1 MLEFAGFDQGAG
13 LRQVAAQNAPH
24 LLSVVQH
31 GDRTAE
37 MCLLW
42 QVCSELHSTGTTLG
56 VLDTTA
62 TETHESPGLQDMLD
76 GAYRP
81 QASGTDRGLGN
92 RLWAV
97 IPAANGMRSLIHAVN
112 EPHLGTNRSGH
123 TTAAQTLN
131 HLFHGFSTLVVY
143 ADAETLA
150 ETLHLGQSSTV
161 VALSPDMTSL
171 LSAYKSL
178 KQMANGGALQAVS
191 IVTVS
196 PPASPLYLA
205 HKIAKSL
212 QKCTMNF
219 LKCGVQHYNTS
230 THFDVE
236 QPSDG
241 VRRLVLNVLDNA
253 ASLRHIPSHI
263 PQQAPAIPAQ
273 FLWSH

>member
-1 MLEFAGFDQGAG
+1 MLEFADFDQGAG
-13 LRQVAAQNAPH
+13 LRQVAAQHTPH

-42 QVCSELHSTGTTLG
+42 QVCGALHSTGTTLG

-62 TETHESPGLQDMLD
+62 TETHDSPGLQDMLD

-81 QASGTDRGLGN
+81 QASGTGRGLGN
-92 RLWAV
+92 RLWTV
-97 IPAANGMRSLIHAVN
+97 IPAATGIRSLINAIN
-112 EPHLGTNRSGH
+112 EPPLGASKH
-123 TTAAQTLN
+123 TTAAETLN

-150 ETLHLGQSSTV
+150 ETMHLGQSSTV

-178 KQMANGGALQAVS
+178 KQMAHCSALWAVS

-196 PPASPLYLA
+196 PPESSFYLA

-212 QKCTMNF
+212 QKCTMSF
-219 LKCGVQHYNTS
+219 LKCDVQHYSTS
-230 THFDVE
+230 THFDAE
-236 QPSDG
+236 QQSDDM
-241 VRRLVLNVLDNA
+241 RRLVLTVLDDP
-253 ASLRHIPSHI
+253 ASVCHAPL
-263 PQQAPAIPAQ
+263 PQQTPEIPAQ

>member
-13 LRQVAAQNAPH
+13 LRQVAAQSAPH

-42 QVCSELHSTGTTLG
+42 QVCGALHSTGTTLG

-81 QASGTDRGLGN
+81 QASGTGRGLGN

-97 IPAANGMRSLIHAVN
+97 IPAANGMRSLIQAVN
-112 EPHLGTNRSGH
+112 EAPLGTSGH

-205 HKIAKSL
+205 HNIAKSL

-230 THFDVE
+230 THFDAE
-236 QPSDG
+236 QQSEG

-253 ASLRHIPSHI
+253 ASLRHVPIPIH
-263 PQQAPAIPAQ
+263 QQAPAISAQ

>member
-1 MLEFAGFDQGAG
+1 MLEFAGFDQGSG
-13 LRQVAAQNAPH
+13 LRQVATQNAPH
-24 LLSVVQH
+24 LLNVVQH
-31 GDRTAE
+31 GDRAAE

-42 QVCSELHSTGTTLG
+42 QVCGALHSTGTTLG

-81 QASGTDRGLGN
+81 QASGAGRGLGA
-92 RLWAV
+92 RLWTV
-97 IPAANGMRSLIHAVN
+97 IPAATGIRSLINAVT
-112 EPHLGTNRSGH
+112 EQPLGASGL
-123 TTAAQTLN
+123 TTAAETLN

-150 ETLHLGQSSTV
+150 ETLPLGQSSTV
-161 VALSPDMTSL
+161 VALSPDMASL

-178 KQMANGGALQAVS
+178 KKMATGGALQAVS

-196 PPASPLYLA
+196 PPASPLHLA
-205 HKIAKSL
+205 HSIAKSL

-219 LKCGVQHYNTS
+219 LKCGVEYYSTS
-230 THFDVE
+230 THFDAE
-236 QPSDG
+236 QQSDG
-241 VRRLVLNVLDNA
+241 MRRLVLNVLDNT
-253 ASLRHIPSHI
+253 ASIRHVSSHLSRQT
-263 PQQAPAIPAQ
+263 PEIPAQ